1 MLLGGAV
8 MFRFKLLSV
17 LAFIAVAT
25 SAFAI
30 TDEEIFRTFSFS
42 FLNPGARSAAMGG
55 AFIALADDATAAEA
69 NPAGLIILTRP
80 EVTFEY
86 RHTEVNPNELNFA
99 NIVADKD
106 GFNVIIATDNSV
118 EDQDQPSY
126 VSVVFPAGSWTFGF
140 SRQEVVKQDAIVSES
155 ILLPI
160 FLQENGQT
168 LTIDALLGSDG
179 SVQQDIV
186 NWNFAA
192 GVKLSESFSLGATVR
207 YSTLDWNTDV
217 RNTVVIPDIP
227 DLGTLDFSHTSI
239 NDDDKAWGFNVGAL
253 WKTQHASFGVVYKR
267 NPKFEVTEVE
277 EAPIVGIQSRSFA
290 NVLKVPDNFGG
301 GVAVKPNDNLTIT
314 GDIVYIKF
322 DQLNEDFEAGH
333 NIFTLGYTNEN
344 LQYKVKN
351 GVDYKIGTEF
361 VVFVG
366 NVPVALRA
374 GYFRKASNS
383 LLLDSFSNILPG
395 DQVVLPKL
403 FGIERDDTN
412 HFTFGNGFVFGQH
425 FQLDWAMDTSNLDDT
440 FVLSSVV
447 RF

>member
-1 MLLGGAV
+1 
-8 MFRFKLLSV
+8 MFRFKLISV
-17 LAFIAVAT
+17 LTFIAVAT

-30 TDEEIFRTFSFS
+30 TDEEIFRSFSFS
-42 FLNPGARSAAMGG
+42 FLNPGARSTAMGG
-55 AFIALADDATAAEA
+55 AFIGLADDATAAEA
-69 NPAGLIILTRP
+69 NPAGLTILTRP
-80 EVTFEY
+80 EVSLEY

-99 NIVADKD
+99 NIVAVKD
-106 GFNVIIATDNSV
+106 NFNVLIATTNSIK
-118 EDQDQPSY
+118 DQDQPSY

-140 SRQEVVKQDAIVSES
+140 SRQEVVKEDAIVEEA

-160 FLQENGQT
+160 FLEGIGT
-168 LTIDALLGSDG
+168 LDAFIDSNG

-192 GVKLSESFSLGATVR
+192 GVKLSESFSIGGTVR

-217 RNTVVIPDIP
+217 TNVVSVPALPIIPP
-227 DLGTLDFSHTSI
+227 FLGSHTNI
-239 NDDDKAWGFNVGAL
+239 DDTDNAWGFNVGAL
-253 WKTQHASFGVVYKR
+253 WKSPHASFGLVYKK

-277 EAPIVGIQSRSFA
+277 DGLLIPGETRSFA
-290 NVLKVPDNFGG
+290 NVLRVPDNIGG

-314 GDIVYIKF
+314 GDVVYIKF
-322 DQLNEDFEAGH
+322 DQLTDDFQAGH
-333 NIFTLGYTNEN
+333 NIFTLGYTNDN
-344 LQYKVKN
+344 LKYEVKN

-361 VVFVG
+361 VVFVR

-374 GYFRKASNS
+374 GYLRKASNS
-383 LLLDSFSNILPG
+383 LLLESFSNILPG
-395 DQVVLPKL
+395 DEILLPKI
-403 FGIERDDTN
+403 FGIEREDTN